1 MTVYIKELKQSF
13 KSWCIWTGAIVFM
26 LMVCILIFPEMKDQ
40 MESVTD
46 IFSDMGDFTAAFGM
60 DKLNFGEIMGY
71 YGTECGNV
79 LGIGGSFF
87 AALTAAAVLSSEEKN
102 RTAEFLFTHPVSRS
116 NVLMQKLLSVYT
128 RIIAM
133 NIVIT
138 AASVIGFAAIG
149 EKVQLREF
157 LLLHLAYTILQ
168 MEIGSVCFGIS
179 AFIRR
184 GSIGIGIGIAFAL
197 YFLNIVCN
205 ISEQTEALKYVTPFA
220 YAEASDII
228 SKSEID
234 VGLILI
240 GCIYSIAGVCAG
252 FVKYTKKDLAA

>member
-26 LMVCILIFPEMKDQ
+26 LLVCILIFPEMKDQ
-40 MESVTD
+40 MEGVTD

-138 AASVIGFAAIG
+138 AASVMGFAAIG
-149 EKVQLREF
+149 EKIEVREF
-157 LLLHLAYTILQ
+157 LLLHLAYMILQ
-168 MEIGSVCFGIS
+168 LEIGSVCFGIS

-228 SKSEID
+228 TKSEID
-234 VGLILI
+234 AGLILI
-240 GCIYSIAGVCAG
+240 GCIYSAVGVCAG